1 MADYYPSSPKRNTNP
16 RNYNQPQQQAEPIV
30 KPTTPT
36 PLPANYVDVAEA
48 VIQSSGRFITTSK
61 LRNFLALVTDIYN
74 VESIRTGETLDSG
87 SQQKLMRLRIRIVY
101 DAGRDK
107 DVAKFVQAA
116 HLLDYLA
123 GLGNNRIKMI
133 QFAHYMEALVAYHRY
148 LGGKEK

>member
-1 MADYYPSSPKRNTNP
+1 MADYYPSSKRNPNP
-16 RNYNQPQQQAEPIV
+16 RSYNQPQAEPIV

-36 PLPANYVDVAEA
+36 PLPENYVDVAEA

-61 LRNFLALVTDIYN
+61 LRNFLSLVTDIYN
-74 VESIRTGETLDSG
+74 VESIRTGETLDNG
-87 SQQKLMRLRIRIVY
+87 SQQKLLRLRIRIVY
-101 DAGRDK
+101 DAGRDEK
-107 DVAKFVQAA
+107 VAKFVQAA

-123 GLGNNRIKMI
+123 GLGSNRIKMI

>member
-1 MADYYPSSPKRNTNP
+1 MAGYSVPD
-16 RNYNQPQQQAEPIV
+16 
-30 KPTTPT
+30 
-36 PLPANYVDVAEA
+36 NYVDVAEE
-48 VIQSSGRFITTSK
+48 VMRNNVKSITTTK
-61 LRNFLALVTDIYN
+61 LRSFLALVTDIYN

-107 DVAKFVQAA
+107 EVAKFVQAA

-148 LGGKEK
+148 LGGKEN